1 MLKSVLKKVE
11 GRHAEDR
18 RASKRRLLAEMFSL
32 ALLLGCLSLAGCAGP
47 QQPVNTNDFVEIDN
61 PFYDAVT
68 NDNPKIWVPRKSL
81 ESGVP
86 RGKELLKKGYEAVSG
101 KPAPETGGVVDAAT
115 PPTGRARTRL
125 LIAEAG
131 DLSIGG
137 HLGKFLSRG
146 CIVRPVARPAAGVP
160 SAEAEQLAYLAT
172 LASQPAGGPVLLV
185 TKPEGTKPGARVKAD
200 LYDIRGPILIRSFTV
215 SVPAPTKEQTP
226 EDALLSALKG
236 LADATISSLE
246 WFPWYGRVI
255 GVSGNRVYIDAG
267 AESGLKT
274 GQKLVVYRDGEAIKG
289 IGFAPGEHI
298 TTFPLTH
305 LVGPD
310 GAYGTTVDAPK
321 VQPGDYVE
329 LDK

>member
-1 MLKSVLKKVE
+1 MHKSVLKKVE
-11 GRHAEDR
+11 ARHVEDR
-18 RASKRRLLAEMFSL
+18 HASKRRLPAVMLILAFLLVCISL
-32 ALLLGCLSLAGCAGP
+32 PGCAGP
-47 QQPVNTNDFVEIDN
+47 QQAVNTNDYVEIDN

-86 RGKELLKKGYEAVSG
+86 RGKELLKKGYEAVAG
-101 KPAPETGGVVDAAT
+101 TPVTGAVVDAAT

-125 LIAEAG
+125 LIAEVG
-131 DLSIGG
+131 DPSVGEP
-137 HLGKFLSRG
+137 LGKFLTRG

-160 SAEAEQLAYLAT
+160 AAEAEQLAYLST
-172 LASQPAGGPVLLV
+172 LASQPAGGPVLVV
-185 TKPEGTKPGARVKAD
+185 TKQEGTKPGARLKAD

-215 SVPAPTKEQTP
+215 TVPAPTKEQTP

-236 LADATISSLE
+236 LADATLSSLE
-246 WFPWYGRVI
+246 WFSWYGRVI
-255 GVSGNRVYIDAG
+255 SVSGDRVYLDAG
-267 AESGLKT
+267 AQSGLKT
-274 GQKLVVYRDGEAIKG
+274 GQKLVVYRGGEAIKG
-289 IGFAPGEHI
+289 IGFAPGEQI

-310 GAYGTTVDAPK
+310 GAYGTTAEASR

-329 LDK
+329 LEK

>member
-1 MLKSVLKKVE
+1 MHKSVLKKV
-11 GRHAEDR
+11 AEDR
-18 RASKRRLLAEMFSL
+18 LARQHKLPVVMFSL
-32 ALLLGCLSLAGCAGP
+32 ALLLGCISLAGCTGP
-47 QQPVNTNDFVEIDN
+47 QQAINTNDFVEIEN

-81 ESGVP
+81 ESGLP
-86 RGKELLKKGYEAVSG
+86 RGKELLRKGYEAVAG
-101 KPAPETGGVVDAAT
+101 KPAAVAGVVIDAAT

-131 DLSIGG
+131 DLSVGG
-137 HLGKFLSRG
+137 QLGKFLTRG
-146 CIVRPVARPAAGVP
+146 CIVRPVARPSAGVP
-160 SAEAEQLAYLAT
+160 VNETEQLAYLAT

-185 TKPEGTKPGARVKAD
+185 TKPEGIKPGARLKAD
-200 LYDIRGPILIRSFTV
+200 LYDIRGPILIRTFTLT
-215 SVPAPTKEQTP
+215 VPAPINEQTP
-226 EDALLSALKG
+226 EDALFSALKG
-236 LADATISSLE
+236 LADATLSSLE

-255 GVSGNRVYIDAG
+255 SVSGDRVYIDAG

-298 TTFPLTH
+298 TTFPLKH

-329 LDK
+329 LEK